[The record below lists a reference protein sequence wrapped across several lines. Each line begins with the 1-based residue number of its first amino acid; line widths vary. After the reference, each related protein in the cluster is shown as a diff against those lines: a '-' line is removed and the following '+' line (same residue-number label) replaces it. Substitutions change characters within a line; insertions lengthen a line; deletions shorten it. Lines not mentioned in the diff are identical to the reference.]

1 MQFRNILVISVFIGL
16 SAFALGVKIMGRNS
30 VFAPENY
37 VKKDLEKYDDM
48 MEAKRLQAKN
58 MKIRNPV
65 SKELNDKF
73 NTNKKT

>member
-16 SAFALGVKIMGRNS
+16 SAFAFGVRLMGRNS

-37 VKKDLEKYDDM
+37 VKKESDKLDDI

-58 MKIRNPV
+58 MKIRNPM
-65 SKELNDKF
+65 SK
-73 NTNKKT
+73 